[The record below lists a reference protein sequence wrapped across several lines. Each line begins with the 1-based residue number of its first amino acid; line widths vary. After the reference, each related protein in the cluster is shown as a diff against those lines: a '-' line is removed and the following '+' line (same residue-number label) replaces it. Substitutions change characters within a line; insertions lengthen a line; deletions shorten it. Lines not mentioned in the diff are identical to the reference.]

1 MNREQEARARSAKAK
16 HEREWLAI
24 DAVSAVGVGVRG
36 GEVCI
41 IISVDTNPA
50 SLSHRIPAGVE
61 DVPVV
66 VERTGRI
73 GPLS

>member
-1 MNREQEARARSAKAK
+1 MNREQTAKARSAKAK

-24 DAVSAVGVGVRG
+24 DAVSAVGVGVRE

-50 SLSHRIPAGVE
+50 SLTSTIPAGV
-61 DVPVV
+61 DDIPVV
-66 VERTGRI
+66 VERRGRI
-73 GPLS
+73 EPL